1 MSIYKRICATPCKT
15 KGGVWQQTLQS
26 TDVLQAAGAAMAL
39 VDAVVENS
47 SPGHAA
53 PAGFGIC
60 RPPGHHAVPK
70 GPMGFCLFGS
80 ICIAAKHA
88 QQFHGLKRV
97 CHFKHR
103 WSDLESIA
111 FEA

>member
-1 MSIYKRICATPCKT
+1 MAGVHSTTCA
-15 KGGVWQQTLQS
+15 
-26 TDVLQAAGAAMAL
+26 LQAAGAAMAL

-47 SPGHAA
+47 SAQQSA

-80 ICIAAKHA
+80 ICIAARHA
-88 QQFHGLKRV
+88 QQFHGLKQVSLICSFNLKVMDITFLRA
-97 CHFKHR
+97 
-103 WSDLESIA
+103 DA
-111 FEA
+111 

>member
-1 MSIYKRICATPCKT
+1 MQHSLQRLKT
-15 KGGVWQQTLQS
+15 HA
-26 TDVLQAAGAAMAL
+26 LQAAGAAMAL

-47 SPGHAA
+47 SANQSA

-80 ICIAAKHA
+80 ICIAARHA

-97 CHFKHR
+97 SLTAPSGSSAILVCP
-103 WSDLESIA
+103 
-111 FEA
+111 

>member
-1 MSIYKRICATPCKT
+1 MESREA
-15 KGGVWQQTLQS
+15 LQ
-26 TDVLQAAGAAMAL
+26 LQAAGAAMEL
-39 VDAVVENS
+39 VDAVVANS
-47 SPGHAA
+47 SANSTA

-80 ICIAAKHA
+80 ICIAARHA

-97 CHFKHR
+97 SHTLKKPR
-103 WSDLESIA
+103 LSVDASSDLVRTRYASLRQACIHMRPA
-111 FEA
+111 C